1 MTIRQLSF
9 ILFSV
14 LMLTACGGGSGL
26 SRVDQGTIDGVL
38 HFGNGTE
45 PQTVDPHIAT
55 GVPEHHVITA
65 LFEGL
70 TTKNPYT
77 LEPEPGVAESWD
89 ISPDGMTYTFHL
101 RQNASWSNGDLM
113 TAEDFRWSWERA
125 LTPELASEY
134 AYMYYPVLNA
144 EAFTTGK
151 IDDFSQVGVK
161 VIDDYTLEVQLRAP
175 TPYFLQLLDHYSTYP
190 IHRATVEAFGAKTD
204 RLSRWSREGNIVSNG
219 PFELTEW
226 QISSHIRVEKRA
238 NYWGSDNVKL
248 NAIVYY
254 PTENLTT
261 EERMFRDGLI
271 HRTEE
276 VPLDKVPVYL
286 EEDPDSIVIAP
297 YLSSYFYLI
306 NTTKAPMDDVR
317 VRRALS
323 MAVDRELLNET
334 VLENIMSPAYYLT
347 PPGTVGYE
355 PPVTFGYDPEQA
367 RALLAEA
374 GYPNG
379 EGFPTFEILY
389 NTQENHR
396 RIAIAIQEMWR
407 ETLNIDVDIV
417 NQEWQVYLESV
428 DNLAYDVARRGWV
441 GDYVDPN
448 TYLDMYITGG
458 GNNSTGFSNTRYD
471 EIMLNEAPLK
481 LDTEERFALYREAET
496 ILMEHMPIIPIY
508 IYQTK
513 NLKHPDLKG
522 APSNIMDHYNWKYV
536 YLEATPASN

>member
-1 MTIRQLSF
+1 MNLPRRYFLVF
-9 ILFSV
+9 V
-14 LMLTACGGGSGL
+14 LLLTACGGGSNL

-38 HFGNGTE
+38 HFGNGSE
-45 PQTVDPHIAT
+45 PQTVDPHLAT

-70 TTKNPYT
+70 TSKNPYT
-77 LEPEPGVAESWD
+77 LEPEPAVAESWD
-89 ISPDGMTYTFHL
+89 ISEDGMTYTFHL
-101 RQNASWSNGDLM
+101 RSNATWSNGDPV

-125 LTPELASEY
+125 MTPALASEY
-134 AYMYYPVLNA
+134 SYMYYPILNA
-144 EAFTTGK
+144 EEFTTGR
-151 IDDFSQVGVK
+151 ISDFNDVGVK

-175 TPYFLQLLDHYSTYP
+175 TPYFLQLLDHYSTFP
-190 IHRATVEAFGAKTD
+190 IHRGTVEKFGSYTD
-204 RLSRWSREGNIVSNG
+204 RLSQWSREGNIVSNG
-219 PFELTEW
+219 AFELTEW
-226 QISSHIRVEKRA
+226 MISSHIRVEKRQ
-238 NYWGSDNVKL
+238 NYWDAETVKL
-248 NAIVYY
+248 NAIVFY
-254 PTENLTT
+254 PTENLIT

-271 HRTEE
+271 HRTED

-286 EEDPDSIVIAP
+286 EEDPDTIVIAP

-306 NTTKAPMDDVR
+306 NTTKAPMNDVR
-317 VRRALS
+317 VRKALS
-323 MAVDRELLNET
+323 LSVDRELLNET
-334 VLENIMSPAYYLT
+334 VLENIMSPAYFLT

-355 PPVTFGYDPEQA
+355 PPVTFGYDPDQA
-367 RALLAEA
+367 KALLAEA

-379 EGFPTFEILY
+379 EGFPSFEILY

-417 NQEWQVYLESV
+417 NQEWQVYLESI
-428 DNLAYDVARRGWV
+428 DNLNYDVARRGWV

-458 GNNSTGFSNTRYD
+458 GNNSTGFSDERYD

-496 ILMEHMPIIPIY
+496 ILMENMPIIPIY

-522 APSNIMDHYNWKYV
+522 APSNIMDHYNWKYI
-536 YLEATPASN
+536 YLEADQPIN

>member
-1 MTIRQLSF
+1 MKTTRYNFF
-9 ILFSV
+9 ILIV
-14 LMLTACGGGSGL
+14 TLLLAACGGGSSL

-45 PQTVDPHIAT
+45 PQTIDPHIAT

-77 LEPEPGVAESWD
+77 LESEPGVAESWD
-89 ISPDGMTYTFHL
+89 ISADGMTYTFHL
-101 RQNASWSNGDLM
+101 RQNATWSNGDLM

-125 LTPELASEY
+125 LTPALASEY
-134 AYMYYPVLNA
+134 SYMYYPILNA
-144 EAFTTGK
+144 EAFTRGN
-151 IDDFSQVGVK
+151 IEDFNEVGVK

-190 IHRATVEAFGAKTD
+190 IHRATVESFGSYTD
-204 RLSRWSREGNIVSNG
+204 RLSRWPREGNIVSNG

-226 QISSHIRVEKRA
+226 VISSNIRVEKRA
-238 NYWGSDNVKL
+238 DYWDADAVKL
-248 NAIVYY
+248 NAIVFY

-271 HRTEE
+271 HRTED

-286 EEDPDSIVIAP
+286 EEDPDTIVIAP
-297 YLSSYFYLI
+297 YLSSYFYMI
-306 NTTKAPMDDVR
+306 NTTKPPLDDVR

-323 MAVDRELLNET
+323 MSVDRELLNET
-334 VLENIMSPAYYLT
+334 VLENIMAPAYFLT

-355 PPVTFGYDPEQA
+355 PPVTFAYDPDQA
-367 RALLAEA
+367 KALLAEA

-379 EGFPTFEILY
+379 EGFPFFEILY

-407 ETLNIDVDIV
+407 DTLNIDVGII
-417 NQEWQVYLESV
+417 NQEWQVYLESTG
-428 DNLAYDVARRGWV
+428 NMNYDIARRGWV

-448 TYLDMYITGG
+448 TYLDMYLTDG
-458 GNNSTGFSNTRYD
+458 GNNMTGFSNVRYD

-481 LDTEERFALYREAET
+481 LNTQERFALYTEAET
-496 ILMEHMPIIPIY
+496 ILMENMPIIPIY

-513 NLKHPDLKG
+513 NLKNPDMKG
-522 APSNIMDHYNWKYV
+522 IPPNIMDHYNWKYV
-536 YLEATPASN
+536 YLESDQ

>member
-1 MTIRQLSF
+1 MKTTRHNCFVLFLS
-9 ILFSV
+9 LLLS
-14 LMLTACGGGSGL
+14 ACGGGSSL

-45 PQTVDPHIAT
+45 PQSIDPHIAT
-55 GVPEHHVITA
+55 GVPEHQVITA

-77 LEPEPGVAESWD
+77 LESEPGVAESWD

-101 RQNASWSNGDLM
+101 RQDATWSNGDFL

-134 AYMYYPVLNA
+134 SYMYYPVLNA
-144 EAFTTGK
+144 EAFTNGR
-151 IDDFSQVGVK
+151 IDDFNEVGVR
-161 VIDDYTLEVQLRAP
+161 VIDDYTLEVRLRAP

-190 IHRATVEAFGAKTD
+190 VHRATVEAFGAYTD

-226 QISSHIRVEKRA
+226 VVSSHIRVEKRA
-238 NYWGSDNVKL
+238 NYWDADSVAL
-248 NAIVYY
+248 NAIVFY
-254 PTENLTT
+254 PTENQTT

-271 HRTEE
+271 HRTED

-286 EEDPDSIVIAP
+286 EEDPDTIVIAP
-297 YLSSYFYLI
+297 YLSSYFYMI
-306 NTTKAPMDDVR
+306 NTTKPPLNDVR
-317 VRRALS
+317 VRKALS
-323 MAVDRELLNET
+323 MSVDRELLNET
-334 VLENIMSPAYYLT
+334 VLENIMAPAYFLT

-355 PPVTFGYDPEQA
+355 PPVTFSYDPEQA
-367 RALLAEA
+367 KALLSEA

-379 EGFPTFEILY
+379 EGFPFFEILY

-407 ETLNIDVDIV
+407 ETLNIDVGII
-417 NQEWQVYLESV
+417 NQEWQVYLEST
-428 DNLAYDVARRGWV
+428 NNMNYDIARRGWV

-448 TYLDMYITGG
+448 TYLDMYLTDG
-458 GNNSTGFSNTRYD
+458 GNNMTGFSNVRYD

-481 LDTEERFALYREAET
+481 LNNEERFALYTEAET
-496 ILMEHMPIIPIY
+496 ILMENMPIIPIY

-513 NLKHPDLKG
+513 NLKNPDLKG
-522 APSNIMDHYNWKYV
+522 IPPNIMDHYNWKYV
-536 YLEATPASN
+536 YLEADQ

>member
-1 MTIRQLSF
+1 MKTTRRNYF
-9 ILFSV
+9 ILLFS
-14 LMLTACGGGSGL
+14 LLISACGGGSSL

-45 PQTVDPHIAT
+45 PQTIDPHIAT

-70 TTKNPYT
+70 VTKNPYS
-77 LEPEPGVAESWD
+77 LEPEPGVAESWN
-89 ISPDGMTYTFHL
+89 ISDDGKTYTFHI
-101 RQNASWSNGDLM
+101 RPNAMWSNGDSV
-113 TAEDFRWSWERA
+113 TAEDFRWSWERI

-134 AYMYYPVLNA
+134 SYMLYPVANA
-144 EAFTTGK
+144 E
-151 IDDFSQVGVK
+151 DFNKGRISDFNQVGVK
-161 VIDDYTLEVQLRAP
+161 VLDQLTLEVQLRAP
-175 TPYFLQLLDHYSTYP
+175 TPYFLQLMDHYSTFP
-190 IHRATVEAFGAKTD
+190 VHRATIEAFGSYTD
-204 RLSRWSREGNIVSNG
+204 QLSQWSREGNIVSNG
-219 PFELTEW
+219 PFQLAEW
-226 QISSHIRVEKRA
+226 RINSNIRVEKSMS
-238 NYWGSDNVKL
+238 YWDADSVKL
-248 NAIVYY
+248 NSIIFY
-254 PTENLTT
+254 PTDNLIT

-271 HRTEE
+271 HRTED

-286 EEDPDSIVIAP
+286 EEDPDTIVIAP
-297 YLSSYFYLI
+297 YLSSYYYMV
-306 NTTKAPMDDVR
+306 NTTKPPLDDVR

-323 MAVDRELLNET
+323 MSVDRVLLNET
-334 VLENIMSPAYYLT
+334 VLENIMAPAYFLT

-374 GYPNG
+374 GYPDG
-379 EGFPTFEILY
+379 EGFPYFEILY

-396 RIAIAIQEMWR
+396 RIAVAIQEMWR
-407 ETLNIDVDIV
+407 EALNIDVGIV

-428 DNLAYDVARRGWV
+428 GNINYDVARRGWV

-448 TYLDMYITGG
+448 TYLDMFITGG
-458 GNNSTGFSNTRYD
+458 GNNNTGFSNARYD

-481 LDTEERFALYREAET
+481 LNNEERFMLYTEAET
-496 ILMEHMPIIPIY
+496 ILMENMPIIPIY

-513 NLKHPDLKG
+513 NLKNPDMKG

-536 YLEATPASN
+536 YLESDQ

>member
-1 MTIRQLSF
+1 MKTTRHNCFVLFLS
-9 ILFSV
+9 LLLS
-14 LMLTACGGGSGL
+14 ACGGGSSL

-45 PQTVDPHIAT
+45 PQSIDPHIAT
-55 GVPEHHVITA
+55 GVPEHQVITA

-77 LEPEPGVAESWD
+77 LESEPGVAESWD
-89 ISPDGMTYTFHL
+89 ISLDGMTYTFHL
-101 RQNASWSNGDLM
+101 RQDATWSNGDFL

-134 AYMYYPVLNA
+134 SYMYYPVLNA
-144 EAFTTGK
+144 EAFTNGR
-151 IDDFSQVGVK
+151 IDDFNEVGVR
-161 VIDDYTLEVQLRAP
+161 VIDDYTLEVRLRAP

-190 IHRATVEAFGAKTD
+190 VHRATVEAFGAYTD

-226 QISSHIRVEKRA
+226 VVSSHIRVEKRA
-238 NYWGSDNVKL
+238 NYWDADSVAL
-248 NAIVYY
+248 NAIVFY
-254 PTENLTT
+254 PTENQTT

-271 HRTEE
+271 HRTED

-286 EEDPDSIVIAP
+286 EEDPDTIVIAP
-297 YLSSYFYLI
+297 YLSSYFYMI
-306 NTTKAPMDDVR
+306 NTTKPPLNDVR
-317 VRRALS
+317 VRKALS
-323 MAVDRELLNET
+323 MSVDRELLNET
-334 VLENIMSPAYYLT
+334 VLENIMAPAYFLT

-355 PPVTFGYDPEQA
+355 PPVTFSYDPEQA
-367 RALLAEA
+367 KALLSEA

-379 EGFPTFEILY
+379 EGFPFFEILY

-407 ETLNIDVDIV
+407 ETLNIDVGII
-417 NQEWQVYLESV
+417 NQEWQVYLEST
-428 DNLAYDVARRGWV
+428 NNMNYDIARRGWV

-448 TYLDMYITGG
+448 TYLDMYLTDG
-458 GNNSTGFSNTRYD
+458 GNNMTGFSNVRYD

-481 LDTEERFALYREAET
+481 LNNEERFALYTEAET
-496 ILMEHMPIIPIY
+496 ILMENMPIIPIY

-513 NLKHPDLKG
+513 NLKNPDLKG
-522 APSNIMDHYNWKYV
+522 IPPNIMDHYNWKYV
-536 YLEATPASN
+536 YLEADQ

>member
-1 MTIRQLSF
+1 MKTTRRNCLI
-9 ILFSV
+9 ILFGLLLS
-14 LMLTACGGGSGL
+14 ACGGGSSL

-45 PQTVDPHIAT
+45 PQTIDPHIAT

-70 TTKNPYT
+70 ATKNPYT
-77 LEPEPGVAESWD
+77 LESEPGVAESWD
-89 ISPDGMTYTFHL
+89 ISEDGKTYIFHI
-101 RQNASWSNGDLM
+101 RPNARWSNGDAV
-113 TAEDFRWSWERA
+113 TAEDFRWSWERI

-134 AYMYYPVLNA
+134 SYMLYPIANA
-144 EAFTTGK
+144 ENFNKGR
-151 IDDFSQVGVK
+151 IPDFNQVGVK
-161 VIDDYTLEVQLRAP
+161 VLDQLTLEVQLRAP
-175 TPYFLQLLDHYSTYP
+175 TPYFLQLMDHYSTFP
-190 IHRATVEAFGAKTD
+190 VHRATIEAFGSYTD
-204 RLSRWSREGNIVSNG
+204 QLSQWSREGNIVSNG
-219 PFELTEW
+219 PFQLAEW
-226 QISSHIRVEKRA
+226 RINSHIRVEKSMS
-238 NYWGSDNVKL
+238 YWDTDSVKL
-248 NAIVYY
+248 NSIIFY
-254 PTENLTT
+254 PTDNLIT

-271 HRTEE
+271 HRTED

-286 EEDPDSIVIAP
+286 EEDPDTIVIAP
-297 YLSSYFYLI
+297 YLSSYYYMI
-306 NTTKAPMDDVR
+306 NTTKPPLDDLR

-323 MAVDRELLNET
+323 MSVDRDLLNET
-334 VLENIMSPAYYLT
+334 VLENIMVPAYFLT

-355 PPVTFGYDPEQA
+355 PPVTFAYDPEQA

-379 EGFPTFEILY
+379 EGFPYFEILY

-396 RIAIAIQEMWR
+396 RIAVAIQEMWR
-407 ETLNIDVDIV
+407 ETLNIDVGIV

-428 DNLAYDVARRGWV
+428 GNINYDVARRGWV

-448 TYLDMYITGG
+448 TYLDMFITGG
-458 GNNSTGFSNTRYD
+458 GNNNTGFSNARYD

-481 LDTEERFALYREAET
+481 LNNEERFALYTEAET
-496 ILMEHMPIIPIY
+496 ILMDNMPIIPIY

-513 NLKHPDLKG
+513 NLKNPDMKG

-536 YLEATPASN
+536 YLESDQ

>member
-1 MTIRQLSF
+1 MKTTRHNCFVLFLS
-9 ILFSV
+9 LLLS
-14 LMLTACGGGSGL
+14 ACGGGSSL

-45 PQTVDPHIAT
+45 PQSIDPHIAT
-55 GVPEHHVITA
+55 GVPEHQVITA

-77 LEPEPGVAESWD
+77 LESEPGVAESWD
-89 ISPDGMTYTFHL
+89 ISPDGMTYTFYL
-101 RQNASWSNGDLM
+101 RQDATWSNGDFL

-134 AYMYYPVLNA
+134 SYMYYPVLNA
-144 EAFTTGK
+144 EAFTNGR
-151 IDDFSQVGVK
+151 IDDFNEVGVR
-161 VIDDYTLEVQLRAP
+161 VIDDYTLEVRLRAP

-190 IHRATVEAFGAKTD
+190 VHRATVEAFGAYTD

-226 QISSHIRVEKRA
+226 VVSSHIRVEKRA
-238 NYWGSDNVKL
+238 NYWDADSVAL
-248 NAIVYY
+248 NAIVFY
-254 PTENLTT
+254 PTENQTT

-271 HRTEE
+271 HRTED

-286 EEDPDSIVIAP
+286 EEDPDTIVIAP
-297 YLSSYFYLI
+297 YLSSYFYMI
-306 NTTKAPMDDVR
+306 NTTKPPLNDVR
-317 VRRALS
+317 VRKALS
-323 MAVDRELLNET
+323 MSVDRELLNET
-334 VLENIMSPAYYLT
+334 VLENIMAPAYFLT

-355 PPVTFGYDPEQA
+355 PPVTFSYDPEQA
-367 RALLAEA
+367 KALLSEA

-379 EGFPTFEILY
+379 EGFPFFEILY

-407 ETLNIDVDIV
+407 ETLNIDVGII
-417 NQEWQVYLESV
+417 NQEWQVYLEST
-428 DNLAYDVARRGWV
+428 NNMNYDIARRGWV

-448 TYLDMYITGG
+448 TYLDMYLTDG
-458 GNNSTGFSNTRYD
+458 GNNMTGFSNVRYD
-471 EIMLNEAPLK
+471 EIMLNEAPFK
-481 LDTEERFALYREAET
+481 LNNEERFALYTEAET
-496 ILMEHMPIIPIY
+496 ILMENMPIIPIY

-513 NLKHPDLKG
+513 NLKNPDLKG
-522 APSNIMDHYNWKYV
+522 IPPNIMDHYNWKYV
-536 YLEATPASN
+536 YLEADQ

>member
-1 MTIRQLSF
+1 MKTTRHNCF
-9 ILFSV
+9 ILLLS
-14 LMLTACGGGSGL
+14 LLLTACGGGSSL

-45 PQTVDPHIAT
+45 PQSIDPHIAT
-55 GVPEHHVITA
+55 GVPEHHIITA

-77 LEPEPGVAESWD
+77 LESEPGVAESWD
-89 ISPDGMTYTFHL
+89 ISEDGMTYTFHL
-101 RQNASWSNGDLM
+101 RQNATWSNGELI

-134 AYMYYPVLNA
+134 SYMYYPILNA

-151 IDDFSQVGVK
+151 INDFNEVGVK
-161 VIDDYTLEVQLRAP
+161 VIDDYTIEVQLRAP

-190 IHRATVEAFGAKTD
+190 VHRATVESFGTYTD
-204 RLSRWSREGNIVSNG
+204 RLSQWSREGNIVSNG

-226 QISSHIRVEKRA
+226 VVSSNIRVEKRA
-238 NYWGSDNVKL
+238 DHWDADSVAL
-248 NAIVYY
+248 NAIVFY

-286 EEDPDSIVIAP
+286 EEDPDTIVIAP
-297 YLSSYFYLI
+297 YLSSYYYMI
-306 NTTKAPMDDVR
+306 NTTKPPLDDVR

-323 MAVDRELLNET
+323 MSVDRELLNET
-334 VLENIMSPAYYLT
+334 VLENIMAPAYFLT

-355 PPVTFGYDPEQA
+355 PPVTFGYDPDQA

-379 EGFPTFEILY
+379 EGFPFFEILY

-407 ETLNIDVDIV
+407 ETLNINVGII
-417 NQEWQVYLESV
+417 NQEWQVYLESTG
-428 DNLAYDVARRGWV
+428 NMNYDIARRGWV

-448 TYLDMYITGG
+448 TYLDMYLTGG
-458 GNNSTGFSNTRYD
+458 GNNMTGFSNARYD

-481 LDTEERFALYREAET
+481 LDNQERFALYSEAET
-496 ILMEHMPIIPIY
+496 ILMETMPIIPIY

-513 NLKHPDLKG
+513 NLKHPDMKG
-522 APSNIMDHYNWKYV
+522 NPSNIMDHYNWKYV
-536 YLEATPASN
+536 YLESDQ

>member
-1 MTIRQLSF
+1 MKTTRHNCFVLFLS
-9 ILFSV
+9 LLLS
-14 LMLTACGGGSGL
+14 ACGGGSSL

-45 PQTVDPHIAT
+45 PQSIDPHIAT

-77 LEPEPGVAESWD
+77 LESEPGVAESWD

-101 RQNASWSNGDLM
+101 RQDATWSNGDFL

-134 AYMYYPVLNA
+134 SYMYYPVLNA
-144 EAFTTGK
+144 EAFTNGR
-151 IDDFSQVGVK
+151 IDDFNEVGVK
-161 VIDDYTLEVQLRAP
+161 VIDDYTLEVRLRAP

-190 IHRATVEAFGAKTD
+190 VHRATVEAFGAYTD

-219 PFELTEW
+219 PFELTDW
-226 QISSHIRVEKRA
+226 VVSSHIRVEKRA
-238 NYWGSDNVKL
+238 NYWDADSVAL
-248 NAIVYY
+248 NAIVFY
-254 PTENLTT
+254 PTENQTT

-271 HRTEE
+271 HRTED

-286 EEDPDSIVIAP
+286 EEDPDTIVIAP
-297 YLSSYFYLI
+297 YLSSYFYMI
-306 NTTKAPMDDVR
+306 NTTKPPLNDVR
-317 VRRALS
+317 VRKALS
-323 MAVDRELLNET
+323 MSVDRELLNET
-334 VLENIMSPAYYLT
+334 VLENIMAPAYFLT

-355 PPVTFGYDPEQA
+355 PPVTFSYDPEQA
-367 RALLAEA
+367 KALLSEA

-379 EGFPTFEILY
+379 EGFPFFEILY

-407 ETLNIDVDIV
+407 ETLNIDVGII
-417 NQEWQVYLESV
+417 NQEWQVYLEST
-428 DNLAYDVARRGWV
+428 NNMNYDIARRGWV

-448 TYLDMYITGG
+448 TYLDMYLTDG
-458 GNNSTGFSNTRYD
+458 GNNMTGFSNVRYD

-481 LDTEERFALYREAET
+481 LNNEERFALYTEAET
-496 ILMEHMPIIPIY
+496 ILMENMPIIPIY

-513 NLKHPDLKG
+513 NLKNPDLKG
-522 APSNIMDHYNWKYV
+522 IPPNIMDHYNWKYV
-536 YLEATPASN
+536 YLEADQ